1 MSVSELQNTEIKE
14 VREVMANDNQ
24 KGGLKSFSLLNFIN
38 KDDNLKRLLYIT
50 IFIFVVMSILAP
62 QTFLSLRNFSS
73 MAFQFPEFGL
83 LSIAIMLAMLSGGID
98 LSVVGI
104 ANLSGIFAAL
114 IMTKLAAAEVS
125 GLALAF
131 GLLLAVLAA
140 LLTGVLAGL
149 LNGFLIS
156 KVGITPILATLGS
169 MELFTGIA
177 IVITKGY
184 AIYGFPDIFLELG
197 NGSILA
203 FPLPFIVFLL
213 YAFVFSIIM
222 NKTSYGFKLYMMG
235 TNEIAAKFSGLKN
248 KLIILKTYVFSGILA
263 ASAGLILISR
273 TNSAKADYG
282 SSYTLQ
288 AILVVVLG
296 GVNPNGGFGT
306 VFGVS
311 LAVISLQFLSSGFNI
326 LNISNFAK
334 DFVWGALLLAV
345 VAINYYFNKKKEEKS
360 KGKA

>member
-1 MSVSELQNTEIKE
+1 
-14 VREVMANDNQ
+14 MAKDN
-24 KGGLKSFSLLNFIN
+24 KNGFLKSFSLLDLIN
-38 KDDNLKRLLYIT
+38 RDDNLKRLLYIT
-50 IFIFVVMSILAP
+50 IFIFVIMSILAP
-62 QTFLSLRNFSS
+62 QTFLTFRNFSS

-114 IMTKLAAAEVS
+114 IMTKLVAMEATGMTLVL
-125 GLALAF
+125 GI
-131 GLLLAVLAA
+131 LLAVVVA
-140 LLTGVLAGL
+140 LLTGILAGL
-149 LNGFLIS
+149 FNGFLIS
-156 KVGITPILATLGS
+156 KIGITPILATLGS
-169 MELFTGIA
+169 MELFTGLA

-184 AIYGFPDIFLELG
+184 SIYGFPDSFIEVG
-197 NGSILA
+197 NGSLLGI
-203 FPLPFIVFLL
+203 PTPFIIFIL
-213 YAFVFSIIM
+213 YAFAFSVIM
-222 NKTSYGFKLYMMG
+222 NKTTYGFKLYMMG
-235 TNEIAAKFSGLKN
+235 TNEIASKFSGIKN
-248 KLIILKTYVFSGILA
+248 KLITLKTYVFSGLLA

-306 VFGVS
+306 VFGVG

-345 VAINYYFNKKKEEKS
+345 VAINYYFNKRKEEKS
-360 KGKA
+360 KSNA